1 MRNFIIALA
10 LWCTATV
17 ASAQKEQE
25 ALVSV
30 VDLLQYERAK
40 QNGGEPTAPFRRYDM
55 KRIRASRVL
64 EEGDSRHLWGYH
76 VKANLEYDKDTQPL
90 FRIFKRANMGSIAVI
105 DYLGDGQRKCEVIFW
120 GKRYYRRF
128 AHDLRRMGFDIK
140 NSLDQTNVLEFR
152 KEGVSVGVDMI
163 IWPEIYIMRIHS
175 LDSIQ

>member
-1 MRNFIIALA
+1 MA
-10 LWCTATV
+10 LWCHVAV

-25 ALVSV
+25 ALVSI

-40 QNGGEPTAPFRRYDM
+40 QKGGEPTSPFRRYDM
-55 KRIRASRVL
+55 KRIRASKVL

-76 VKANLEYDKDTQPL
+76 VKANLEYDKDSQPL

-105 DYLGDGQRKCEVIFW
+105 DYLGAGQRKSEVIFW

-128 AHDLRRMGFDIK
+128 AHDLRRMGFEIS
-140 NSLDQTNVLEFR
+140 NNHTQSNVLEFR

-163 IWPEIYIMRIHS
+163 IWPEIYIMQVYS
-175 LDSIQ
+175 LGNSQ